1 MGKKK
6 VAQKIEETSAEE
18 QKKAPAEKAEV
29 KISAKGKKIPKGN
42 VYIQATYNNTIITI
56 CDLNGN
62 VLAWAS
68 SGNLGFKGP
77 RKATPF
83 AASKV
88 AETVIEKVRKVG
100 MEDVSVFVRGIGSG
114 RESAIRSIASR
125 GLNIVFIKDMTPVP
139 HNGCRAKKVRRV

>member
-1 MGKKK
+1 MSLLF
-6 VAQKIEETSAEE
+6 QEKIYNI
-18 QKKAPAEKAEV
+18 V
-29 KISAKGKKIPKGN
+29 KKIPKGN

-139 HNGCRAKKVRRV
+139 HNGCRSKKVRRV

>member
-6 VAQKIEETSAEE
+6 VIQKGEEVTASESQAPVG
-18 QKKAPAEKAEV
+18 KAPV
-29 KISAKGKKIPKGN
+29 KISAKKRITKGK

-56 CDLNGN
+56 CDEGGN

-88 AETVIEKVRKVG
+88 AESVVEKVKKFG
-100 MEDVSVFVRGIGSG
+100 MEEAVIFVNGIGSG
-114 RESAIRSIASR
+114 RESAVRSIANR
-125 GLNIVFIKDMTPVP
+125 GLNITFIKDTTPTP
-139 HNGCRAKKVRRV
+139 HNGCRPKKVRRV

>member
-6 VAQKIEETSAEE
+6 IITKAEE
-18 QKKAPAEKAEV
+18 VSLEERTKAQAGKAEAKV
-29 KISAKGKKIPKGN
+29 SAKGKKVPKGN
-42 VYIQATYNNTIITI
+42 VYIQATYNNTLITI

-88 AETVIEKVRKVG
+88 AETVVEKVKKLG

-125 GLNIVFIKDMTPVP
+125 GLNIVFIKDMTPIP
-139 HNGCRAKKVRRV
+139 HNGCRPKKVRRV

>member
-6 VAQKIEETSAEE
+6 VIQKSEDSVVADV
-18 QKKAPAEKAEV
+18 KKAPVEKAGESV
-29 KISAKGKKIPKGN
+29 SKSKKIIKGN

-56 CDLNGN
+56 SDVNGN
-62 VLAWAS
+62 VLAWATA
-68 SGNLGFKGP
+68 GNLGFKGP
-77 RKATPF
+77 RKSTPF

-88 AETVIEKVRKVG
+88 AESVIEKVKKLG

-125 GLNIVFIKDMTPVP
+125 GLNVSFIKDMTPIP
-139 HNGCRAKKVRRV
+139 HNGCRQRKVRRV